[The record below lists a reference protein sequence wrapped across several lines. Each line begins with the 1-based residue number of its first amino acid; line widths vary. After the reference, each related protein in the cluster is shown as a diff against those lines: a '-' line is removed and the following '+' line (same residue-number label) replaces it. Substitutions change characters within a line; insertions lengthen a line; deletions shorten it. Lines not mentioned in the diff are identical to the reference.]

1 MNSSYD
7 GTSIS
12 RRHIGKNIYTFTRH
26 VGKLF
31 LSYLPCSVRKEWQEI
46 YPFHKSKHGYLLN
59 LARLGIWW
67 PIEPFLGIWLK
78 LRNCYWNYTLKRANQ
93 GSDSHFGLESI
104 LGSTRYLSGQI
115 TLIEDEVHSFR
126 AAFSSCEVILVLV
139 GSSLFISEVISFTIM
154 RWIFI
159 RLGGFSEI

>member
-104 LGSTRYLSGQI
+104 LGSTRYLLKNLWEFMVNFLSSASKLFKWAHVRWAI
-115 TLIEDEVHSFR
+115 HSFY
-126 AAFSSCEVILVLV
+126 IN
-139 GSSLFISEVISFTIM
+139 
-154 RWIFI
+154 
-159 RLGGFSEI
+159 